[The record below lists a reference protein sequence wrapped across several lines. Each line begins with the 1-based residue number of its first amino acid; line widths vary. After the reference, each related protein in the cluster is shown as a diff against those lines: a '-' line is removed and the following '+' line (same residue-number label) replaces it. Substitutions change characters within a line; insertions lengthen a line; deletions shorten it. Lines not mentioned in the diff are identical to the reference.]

1 MKRIFYFIVTI
12 TLISVLSLPSLIFA
26 GEPKNDY
33 IVFRGGMFSPGN
45 DDIKDYFD
53 PGINLEFAYGT
64 WTSKYLGAELGI
76 GFFQTRSNKDFPIK
90 TTVTFGDIFYN
101 GKVRYHAD
109 RAEIYGGAGM
119 GVYFSKVE
127 ARAFGISDSNMET
140 NYGFQVVAGG
150 NVDIRQD
157 LFVGI
162 EGKYLWTK
170 SDEIDARFDGFT
182 VSAIVGTR
190 F

>member
-1 MKRIFYFIVTI
+1 MSLTYLSEEYHTKKAQEISLHTETI
-12 TLISVLSLPSLIFA
+12 S
-26 GEPKNDY
+26 
-33 IVFRGGMFSPGN
+33 
-45 DDIKDYFD
+45 
-53 PGINLEFAYGT
+53 
-64 WTSKYLGAELGI
+64 
-76 GFFQTRSNKDFPIK
+76 
-90 TTVTFGDIFYN
+90 
-101 GKVRYHAD
+101 
-109 RAEIYGGAGM
+109 GAGM

-127 ARAFGISDSNMET
+127 ARAFGISNSNMET

-157 LFVGI
+157 FFVGI

-182 VSAIVGTR
+182 MSAIVGTR